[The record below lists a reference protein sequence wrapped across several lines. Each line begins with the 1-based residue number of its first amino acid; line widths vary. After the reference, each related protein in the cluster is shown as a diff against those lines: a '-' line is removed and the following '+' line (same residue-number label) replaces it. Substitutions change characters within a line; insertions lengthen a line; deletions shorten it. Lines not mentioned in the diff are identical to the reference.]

1 MSIAEKLTT
10 IAEKMDE
17 VYNAGVEAGKSQG
30 GGDVDLWKMVT
41 GDGTRTDFTRAFY
54 GCDYSG
60 AVFSKP
66 VAPTGVIAQ
75 CFDQYKG
82 TSLPKNLD
90 FSHAQLSSGNLTNM
104 FKDAKNLTE
113 VYDLKLPTPT
123 AKHFYTFIGCS
134 VLEMVEN
141 FRCSEATGFER
152 TFEKCYALK
161 DINIIG
167 TIGQNGFDIHWSTN
181 LSKASIL
188 SILNACNIDVTSS
201 PVTITLPSKCIDGAT
216 DTESLLSETGDPD
229 LYGAQMSARAL
240 GYNIAFA

>member
-60 AVFSKP
+60 VEFSKP
-66 VAPTGVIAQ
+66 IAPTGAIQQ
-75 CFDQYKG
+75 CFQGYTG

-90 FSHAQLSSGNLTNM
+90 FSNAKLSSGNLSNM
-104 FKDAKNLTE
+104 FYSARNLTE
-113 VYDLKLPTPT
+113 VYDLKLPVPT
-123 AKHFYTFIGCS
+123 AKHFYTFCVCS
-134 VLEMVEN
+134 ALEKVEN
-141 FRCSEATGFER
+141 FRCSEATDFER

-167 TIGQNGFDIHWSTN
+167 TIGQNGFDIHWSTK

-188 SILNACNIDVTSS
+188 SILNACNKASAGVT
-201 PVTITLPSKCIDGAT
+201 VTLPIKCVDGST
-216 DTESLLSETGDPD
+216 STEDLIANDSELSN
-229 LYGAQMSARAL
+229 A
-240 GYNIAFA
+240 YNIAKNTNGYTFAFA